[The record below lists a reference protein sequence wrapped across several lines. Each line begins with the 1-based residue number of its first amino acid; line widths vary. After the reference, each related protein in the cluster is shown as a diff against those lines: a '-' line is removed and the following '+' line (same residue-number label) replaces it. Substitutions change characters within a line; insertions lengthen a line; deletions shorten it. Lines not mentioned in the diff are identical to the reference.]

1 MGGKLCMV
9 ECTKAIGTL
18 IMHVIPDVECESV
31 ATIVLKEIVTYP
43 KNLNLGLMP
52 RSMRSKW

>member
-31 ATIVLKEIVTYP
+31 ATIVLK
-43 KNLNLGLMP
+43 
-52 RSMRSKW
+52 